1 MNIKSHFTALSA
13 LKILFIALS
22 AASQHAICLGQNLST
37 PSADTIRQTVAEAG
51 QAFKKGDLNQAV
63 ALINRSSDQIKRLA
77 QESGNARSL
86 DSLKPTYAILSKAHE
101 FLSKKDAKA
110 LSDLPSWVD
119 LKKIASEKA
128 PTTPSE
134 PDASAAG
141 GVSFVDDV
149 APWLVAKCGNCHI
162 DGAKGAFSMAD
173 IASLMK
179 GSKAGVVLFPGD
191 SAGSTIVESIRSGD
205 MPRGGG
211 KVTSAE
217 LAKLEQWIQQGA
229 LFDKAV
235 ATRPLKQLV
244 SKSANGKS
252 TGDSMEE
259 AGKNMARNL
268 ANTKPTG
275 KETVSFSRDI
285 APILMENCNGC
296 HVDATRLRGGLN
308 MNNFSLFSKGGDSG
322 EIVEPK
328 NAAKSL
334 LVQKIKGLSGDRMP
348 AGGRPALSD
357 DKIQLISTWI
367 EEGAFY
373 DGQSPTASLATINAK
388 AWSESATYE
397 EVMERRRERAL
408 NKWKVAYGSQKPSEA
423 SDRNFVVMG
432 NVSQAAIDEV
442 LVTANQANEK
452 VRKALKIDANDEL
465 AKGGVAIFV
474 IKGRYDYSEFGKMTE
489 SRTLP
494 NTWNSHWRRDA
505 LDVYIAILHDSK
517 DMKVNEANLTQQ
529 LASVWVSQF
538 EETPAWFSDG
548 FGRSVLAITGGK
560 SDTYGKSQLKN
571 WDEQI
576 GTIVRNMKGTKELL
590 DGKMNEE
597 DAALVGYGLCRKM
610 IDVNG
615 RRQFASLLQ
624 SLGKTKSFPQAFQ
637 LAIGPMEPSIAAA
650 LGLPS
655 VKASK

>member
-1 MNIKSHFTALSA
+1 MNIKSNFFVLNAF
-13 LKILFIALS
+13 KILLVVLS
-22 AASQHAICLGQNLST
+22 LATSHAVCFGQN
-37 PSADTIRQTVAEAG
+37 PSADSADAIRQQVTEAG
-51 QAFKKGDLNQAV
+51 QAFKKGDLDQAV
-63 ALINRSSDQIKRLA
+63 ILINRSSDRVKRLA
-77 QESGNARSL
+77 LESGNSKSF
-86 DSLKPTYAILSKAHE
+86 DSLKPAYAILSKAHD
-101 FLSKKDAKA
+101 FLSKKNSKA
-110 LSDLPSWVD
+110 LNDLPSWAD
-119 LKKIASEKA
+119 LKKIASEKPPMA
-128 PTTPSE
+128 TT
-134 PDASAAG
+134 DTQANTTG
-141 GVSFVDDV
+141 GVNFVDEV

-162 DGAKGAFSMAD
+162 NGSKGAFSMVD

-191 SAGSTIVESIRSGD
+191 SSGSTIVESIRSGD

-211 KVTSAE
+211 KVTPAE
-217 LAKLEQWIQQGA
+217 LTKLEQWIQQGA
-229 LFDKAV
+229 SYDKAI
-235 ATRPLKQLV
+235 ATRPLTQLV
-244 SKSANGKS
+244 SKTATGKAPGDTMEDSAK
-252 TGDSMEE
+252 TMP
-259 AGKNMARNL
+259 RNL

-296 HVDATRLRGGLN
+296 HVDAPRLRGGLN
-308 MNNFSLFSKGGDSG
+308 MNSFSMFNKGGDSG

-348 AGGRPALSD
+348 SGGRPALSD
-357 DKIQLISTWI
+357 AKIQLISTWI
-367 EEGAFY
+367 EEGAYY

-423 SDRNFVVMG
+423 SDKNFVVMG

-442 LVTANQANEK
+442 LATANQANDK

-474 IKGRYDYSEFGKMTE
+474 IKGRYDYGEFGKMTE

-494 NTWNSHWRRDA
+494 NTWNSHWRRDV

-517 DMKVNEANLTQQ
+517 DPKVNEANLSQQ
-529 LASVWVSQF
+529 LASLWVSQF
-538 EETPAWFSDG
+538 EETPAWFADG

-560 SDTYGKSQLKN
+560 SDTYTKSQLKN

-610 IDVNG
+610 LDVNG
-615 RRQFASLLQ
+615 RRQFSSLLQ
-624 SLGKTKSFPQAFQ
+624 SLDRTKSFPQAFQ
-637 LAIGPMEPSIAAA
+637 LAIGPIEPSIAAA